1 MASNESC
8 NNIEDLYQEEIALE
22 SISEKIKQMLIPKKL
37 AKLFIFL
44 SLIIIIMLSNNIKI
58 SNDKRNI
65 HIAININKKHFYPS
79 LVFLTSL
86 LENQKPDSY
95 YVIHVLKGKNI
106 NFKHYRKIIKLIKK
120 KEKYIHHNK
129 VKFYDMENEFKRVTH
144 GIYISEAEYYRIT
157 LPSLLPNLDK
167 IIYINTDVITFK
179 DLGEMYSIELEDDIY
194 FMGILDNNKLPS
206 KLKNIKDLKKN
217 MNEGILIMNL
227 KSLRKYGI
235 EEDLRNYVSAHYLKS
250 HNQTAINVVCHDH
263 LGILSIKYAT
273 FSYKSFKELV
283 KYNKKQQ
290 KQYRYSK
297 DELLKVYH
305 EPTLLYFFGSVKPW
319 HKKYKKKNQKY
330 WWYYAKKSGYYKK
343 ILKYYKFPKKTVN
356 KLIKKIPKNI
366 GILK

>member
-1 MASNESC
+1 
-8 NNIEDLYQEEIALE
+8 
-22 SISEKIKQMLIPKKL
+22 
-37 AKLFIFL
+37 
-44 SLIIIIMLSNNIKI
+44 
-58 SNDKRNI
+58 
-65 HIAININKKHFYPS
+65 
-79 LVFLTSL
+79 
-86 LENQKPDSY
+86 
-95 YVIHVLKGKNI
+95 
-106 NFKHYRKIIKLIKK
+106 
-120 KEKYIHHNK
+120 
-129 VKFYDMENEFKRVTH
+129 MENEFKRVTH

-235 EEDLRNYVSAHYLKS
+235 EEDLRNYVSAHYLKR